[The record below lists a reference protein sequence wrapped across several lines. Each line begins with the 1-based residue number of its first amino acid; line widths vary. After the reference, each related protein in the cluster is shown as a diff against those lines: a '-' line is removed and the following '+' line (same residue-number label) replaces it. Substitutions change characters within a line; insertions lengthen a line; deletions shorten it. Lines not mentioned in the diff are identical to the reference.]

1 MLVKIKRLIFKPFG
15 GKVNLISTLIITII
29 GYLFV
34 RTYLF
39 SSYTS
44 DVENRLDGK
53 EISRILNI
61 YKNNFQLF

>member
-15 GKVNLISTLIITII
+15 GKANLISTLIITII

-44 DVENRLDGK
+44 GVENRLDGK
-53 EISRILNI
+53 EISCILNI